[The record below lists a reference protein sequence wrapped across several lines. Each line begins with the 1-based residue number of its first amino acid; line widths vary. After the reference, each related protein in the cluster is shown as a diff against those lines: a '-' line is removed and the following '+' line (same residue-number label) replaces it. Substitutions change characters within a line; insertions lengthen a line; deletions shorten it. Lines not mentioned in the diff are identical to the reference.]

1 MPPRLQTSDFVPF
14 ADSDMYTQHFGL
26 TKSPFDMHANA
37 EDAFVGPRQAKM
49 ISRLINALAVPDAVV
64 AVSGPVGVG
73 KTTLIDCALA
83 SIKGEKEI
91 VRIGRM
97 RLEPDDIL
105 DLLTDSFGLSDQGSG
120 TVHRV
125 IAVKEKLKEYAANDK
140 RVFFIVEDA
149 QRMGIAALLELESMT
164 AAESSTSPG
173 ASVILMGQTE
183 MHNWLSVPD
192 LVRVSQRTRLRQSI
206 EPFNAQEVQ
215 GYLTHCLRAAGGDF
229 DTLIRHGTVQVLHSC
244 SGGIARIIRNLCETT
259 FKTAADADLKTI
271 APQLVAKIAT
281 DVYGLRPGPL
291 TAAPAGAAQQQART
305 APRPMPQPG
314 RQNPQPASKPAPH
327 AAAAAPAARIQPQ
340 PAAQPAPKTQP
351 QPAAAAQQAPQAQP
365 EPAAA
370 AKPAVTPQPEPAAA
384 EKPEAKAQPEPAAA
398 AEPEAKAQPEP
409 AAAAEP
415 EAKAPPEPA
424 AAAEPEAK
432 AQPEP
437 AAKAQPEAAA
447 EPEAE
452 AQPEPA
458 AADEAEAVSAADDAD
473 ESEDTITEDPT
484 NPHLQAIVD
493 QLPEEAP
500 VEPVAEAA
508 PKEPVAEAAQEE
520 GQPQAASS
528 EDATT
533 EDARDT
539 KDEKQADPVDDQA
552 LVPDLDA
559 LEAAISA
566 ARREPRKPAK
576 KKKDETAPVPSL
588 LEDIGPRRTATADER
603 SFEAPDTLEKLD
615 DAQAETLFGEESLG
629 EISAAIAAERKAA
642 NADNVKFSLDLSPN
656 GDEAYGSMVPDTDTA
671 STQPR
676 KILPHRNIP
685 ESHADD
691 ASEEAP
697 PDVAS
702 RASKS

>member
-1 MPPRLQTSDFVPF
+1 M
-14 ADSDMYTQHFGL
+14 
-26 TKSPFDMHANA
+26 
-37 EDAFVGPRQAKM
+37 
-49 ISRLINALAVPDAVV
+49 
-64 AVSGPVGVG
+64 
-73 KTTLIDCALA
+73 
-83 SIKGEKEI
+83 
-91 VRIGRM
+91 
-97 RLEPDDIL
+97 
-105 DLLTDSFGLSDQGSG
+105 
-120 TVHRV
+120 
-125 IAVKEKLKEYAANDK
+125 
-140 RVFFIVEDA
+140 
-149 QRMGIAALLELESMT
+149 
-164 AAESSTSPG
+164 
-173 ASVILMGQTE
+173 
-183 MHNWLSVPD
+183 
-192 LVRVSQRTRLRQSI
+192 
-206 EPFNAQEVQ
+206 
-215 GYLTHCLRAAGGDF
+215 
-229 DTLIRHGTVQVLHSC
+229 
-244 SGGIARIIRNLCETT
+244 
-259 FKTAADADLKTI
+259 
-271 APQLVAKIAT
+271 
-281 DVYGLRPGPL
+281 
-291 TAAPAGAAQQQART
+291 
-305 APRPMPQPG
+305 
-314 RQNPQPASKPAPH
+314 
-327 AAAAAPAARIQPQ
+327 
-340 PAAQPAPKTQP
+340 
-351 QPAAAAQQAPQAQP
+351 
-365 EPAAA
+365 
-370 AKPAVTPQPEPAAA
+370 TPQPEPAAA